1 MATTDLDQT
10 LADDASCPQPE
21 PANEARAAAHG
32 LTSDEACA
40 TAEADPG
47 PSPVSGG
54 DSAPGPTRGAHPA
67 EGCDP
72 APGPAA
78 GADLAPGPAA
88 GADSAAAADPAPAAP
103 ASQVQATTARDL
115 FTGPRARAFALLGGV
130 VLLVLVLAL
139 SPLPAWLG
147 GLSQSSAFQTVADTA
162 PQAQTDVGQGSP
174 ATAKAAAGT
183 PSTAGAAAGTPTTAK
198 PADSPAATTA
208 TASSPAATT
217 VSAASPASP
226 AAQADDAVPA
236 EPEAAREATPEPAPS
251 SEATEPAALPEP
263 PAPGP
268 APVDPEPAPAAEP
281 KLVHVTV
288 VIDGTA
294 AGEQYYS
301 VHVELEPGQTAYD
314 ALVASGANVNARATV
329 YGTYVAAIDGLAE
342 MAHGPMSGWVYAID
356 GVEPNVAASGRIMRD
371 GQTLVWTYVNVEY

>member
-10 LADDASCPQPE
+10 PADDASGPQPE
-21 PANEARAAAHG
+21 PANEARAAADG
-32 LTSDEACA
+32 LPSGEAGT
-40 TAEADPG
+40 TAGADPG

-78 GADLAPGPAA
+78 GAD
-88 GADSAAAADPAPAAP
+88 PAPAAP
-103 ASQVQATTARDL
+103 ASQAHATTARDL
-115 FTGPRARAFALLGGV
+115 FTGPRARAFALLGGA
-130 VLLVLVLAL
+130 VLLALVLVL

-162 PQAQTDVGQGSP
+162 PQAQTDAGQGSP

-183 PSTAGAAAGTPTTAK
+183 PATAGAAAGTPTTAK
-198 PADSPAATTA
+198 PIDSPAATTA

-281 KLVHVTV
+281 QLVHVTV
-288 VIDGTA
+288 VIDGSA

-314 ALVASGANVNARATV
+314 ALVASGANVNARATF

-356 GVEPNVAASGRIMRD
+356 GVEPSVAASGRIMRD

>member
-88 GADSAAAADPAPAAP
+88 GADSAAGADPAPAAP

-115 FTGPRARAFALLGGV
+115 FKGPRARAFALLGGV

-183 PSTAGAAAGTPTTAK
+183 PTTAK
-198 PADSPAATTA
+198 PADALAAATTA
-208 TASSPAATT
+208 PATGPAEPDDDGLEGDEEPNDADEPATDESPEAGDEAEAAPEAQPAQQSRTEAP
-217 VSAASPASP
+217 AASPERQAPQPAPAPAP
-226 AAQADDAVPA
+226 AAD
-236 EPEAAREATPEPAPS
+236 
-251 SEATEPAALPEP
+251 
-263 PAPGP
+263 
-268 APVDPEPAPAAEP
+268 PAPAAEP

-301 VHVELEPGQTAYD
+301 VHVELEPGKTAYD

>member
-1 MATTDLDQT
+1 MATTDVDQT
-10 LADDASCPQPE
+10 PADDASRPQPDTVNEGRAAEDGLPSGEAGTTAGAE
-21 PANEARAAAHG
+21 PAPDLSGALDAALA
-32 LTSDEACA
+32 
-40 TAEADPG
+40 AD
-47 PSPVSGG
+47 
-54 DSAPGPTRGAHPA
+54 PA
-67 EGCDP
+67 EGPDP
-72 APGPAA
+72 APVP
-78 GADLAPGPAA
+78 
-88 GADSAAAADPAPAAP
+88 AAAADPASVTPVP
-103 ASQVQATTARDL
+103 QMQATTARDL

-147 GLSQSSAFQTVADTA
+147 GLSQSSAFQTVANTA
-162 PQAQTDVGQGSP
+162 QQAQTDAGQGSP

-183 PSTAGAAAGTPTTAK
+183 PTTAN
-198 PADSPAATTA
+198 PADGPAAATTA
-208 TASSPAATT
+208 PATG
-217 VSAASPASP
+217 
-226 AAQADDAVPA
+226 PA
-236 EPEAAREATPEPAPS
+236 EPDDDGLEGDEEPNDADEPATDESPEAGDEAEAAPEAQPAQQSRTEAPAASQERPAPQP
-251 SEATEPAALPEP
+251 AQVPAPAA
-263 PAPGP
+263 
-268 APVDPEPAPAAEP
+268 DPAPAAEP